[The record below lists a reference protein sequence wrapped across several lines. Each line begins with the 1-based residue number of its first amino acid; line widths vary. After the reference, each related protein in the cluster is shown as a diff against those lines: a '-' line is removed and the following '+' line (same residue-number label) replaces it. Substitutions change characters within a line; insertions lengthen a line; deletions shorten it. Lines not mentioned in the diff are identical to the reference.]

1 VSALATTSDV
11 DVGAVMLQVAG
22 KKLGRVRVDQR
33 LTDGRLE
40 RTMDGAST
48 LTLTVDDTDR
58 ALITAGVFDKQ
69 IDVQLLGEW
78 WRLVQVSKS
87 GDTLTLTFEDRA
99 VSYLRK
105 QTKPRKAA
113 RSKMTRAQFA
123 LSLVREVKAGGGIKF
138 VCPDLTAKQPIAKSS
153 QKPTP
158 ASKAAPAG
166 GQGISSAA
174 GLTCKHAPASAEQR
188 KNAERVLD
196 VAASLN
202 AGPRASLALL
212 QACTQESG
220 LKNLSYGMGGSTGIL
235 QVLAST
241 GQGMGIDPRD
251 VEACANV
258 FLTRG
263 FYADPQMGAGGAIS
277 KAGKYPSATTGRV
290 AQAVQGSGH
299 PTLYDQ
305 WQAEA
310 QKWLAA
316 YGGVT
321 GGGSGSFDTTTTV
334 PYQFQR
340 GGTDGTVED
349 SWTCLQRLAS
359 EVGWRCFIVEGAC
372 YFVSETTLATA
383 KPRATLSEL
392 TLGVDTIDFDVDNG
406 KATSEATVTA
416 RIVRLGFPP
425 GSVVVLDDVGPAN
438 GRWLVH
444 TVARGV
450 FDAQG
455 TITLKRVTEPLP
467 EPAAS
472 TTTTSTGS
480 SQLGFGGAAGLGTA
494 TPDVD
499 RAYQAAK
506 AIDAKRYPYV
516 WGGGHAHC
524 GTPDRGTGRD
534 PGIGFDCSGSTC
546 AVLATAGM
554 GYTLGGPADV
564 SGTIAARWGAAGEGQ
579 YLTVWA
585 NAIHVW
591 MEFKTSAG
599 DQHFGTG
606 DWGSDTGTGGPAFQA
621 RMHTKDGFTPRHWPG
636 S

>member
-22 KKLGRVRVDQR
+22 NKLGRLRVDQR

-58 ALITAGVFDKQ
+58 ALLAAGVFDKQ
-69 IDVQLLGEW
+69 IDLQLLGEW
-78 WRLVQVSKS
+78 WRLVQVAKQ

-99 VSYLRK
+99 VAYLR
-105 QTKPRKAA
+105 QNTKPRKAA

-138 VCPDLTAKQPIAKSS
+138 VCPDLTVKQPIGTSS
-153 QKPTP
+153 QKVT
-158 ASKAAPAG
+158 AAAKAAPAG
-166 GQGISSAA
+166 GQGIAA
-174 GLTCKHAPASAEQR
+174 DAKVTVKHVPATSEQR
-188 KNAERVLD
+188 KNAERALD
-196 VAASLN
+196 VAASVN
-202 AGPRASLALL
+202 AGPRATLALI
-212 QACTQESG
+212 QACTQESSIR
-220 LKNLSYGMGGSTGIL
+220 NLSYGDASSTGIL

-241 GQGMGIDPRD
+241 GQSMGIDPRD
-251 VEACANV
+251 VEACCNA

-263 FYADPQMGAGGAIS
+263 FWGKGSAITLAA
-277 KAGKYPSATTGRV
+277 KNPSWSTGQV
-290 AQAVQGSGH
+290 AQYTQGSAYPH
-299 PTLYDQ
+299 AYDQ
-305 WQAEA
+305 WQTEA
-310 QKWLAA
+310 QKWLDA
-316 YGGVT
+316 YGGVAGG
-321 GGGSGSFDTTTTV
+321 GGGSFSTTTTV

-340 GGTDGTVED
+340 GGTAGAAED